1 MTSGPVVTSGPAATE
16 AAAPVDP
23 EVAAVVLDLLT
34 AGRAAAAP
42 PATAPAGAP
51 SPGPLLGVWAHPDDE
66 TYLSGALMATAAH
79 LGARVVCVTATRG
92 ELGGLVPPGSPPG
105 LTLDRL
111 RVAELAE
118 ALDVL
123 GVREQVLL
131 GLPDGGCA
139 QVAQA
144 AAAGPAGPPG
154 PAGPVERIAGIIR
167 ELRPA
172 VVVTFGPDGFT
183 GHPDHRAVSA
193 WTTTAFARAAP
204 DGARL
209 LYAAASTDHRER
221 TRDVD
226 ELLGIAVDGADL
238 DGDDGPVVPPG
249 ALAVRL
255 NLAGRLL
262 ERKVAALRAHASQTA
277 GALAAL
283 GPDRFAG
290 WVAEEAFVDH
300 RGRVSP

>member
-1 MTSGPVVTSGPAATE
+1 MTPGPAAGPPTTEVAAAVDPE
-16 AAAPVDP
+16 AAA
-23 EVAAVVLDLLT
+23 VVRRLLT
-34 AGRAAAAP
+34 AGRAAAGG
-42 PATAPAGAP
+42 PAAAL
-51 SPGPLLGVWAHPDDE
+51 SLGPLLGVWAHPDDE
-66 TYLSGALMATAAH
+66 TYLSGALMATAAQ
-79 LGARVVCVTATRG
+79 LGARVVCVTATCG
-92 ELGGLVPPGSPPG
+92 ELGGPVPPGSPPG
-105 LTLDRL
+105 LTPGRL
-111 RVAELAE
+111 RVAELTE

-123 GVREQVLL
+123 GVSEQVLL

-139 QVAQA
+139 RLAPSAPSVPSGA
-144 AAAGPAGPPG
+144 ADV
-154 PAGPVERIAGIIR
+154 AGPVERIEGVIR

-193 WTTTAFARAAP
+193 WTTTAFRRAAP

-226 ELLGIAVDGADL
+226 ELLDVAMDGADL
-238 DGDDGPVVPPG
+238 DGVDGPVVAPG

-255 NLAGRLL
+255 NLTGRLL
-262 ERKVAALRAHASQTA
+262 ERKVAALRAHASQTT
-277 GALAAL
+277 GALAVL
-283 GPDRFAG
+283 GPRRFAG

-300 RGRVSP
+300 RG